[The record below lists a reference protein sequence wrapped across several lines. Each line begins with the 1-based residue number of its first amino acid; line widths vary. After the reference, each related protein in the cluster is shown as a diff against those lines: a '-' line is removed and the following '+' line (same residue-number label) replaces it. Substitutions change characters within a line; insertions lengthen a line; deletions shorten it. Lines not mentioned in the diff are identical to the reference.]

1 MSEEVEEEHDC
12 DCPPEGLPAYMGT
25 FADLMSLLM
34 CFFVLLLS
42 FAEMDALKYKMV
54 VKSLDDAFGVQREV
68 AANEIPK
75 GTSIIAQE
83 FSPGEPRPTPLK
95 QVRQDTID
103 ETRDALKVKMDAEDV
118 AKEQAKAIAEE
129 AEKFKEALEG
139 EIEEGLIDV
148 ETQLNRIVIRIR
160 EKGSF
165 PSGDA
170 RLNRNFIPIIDKI
183 QTVLVKTDGQIA
195 VAGHTDDIPINTP
208 RYRSNWEL
216 STSRATSVVHELLRS
231 GEMPPERF
239 VLEGY
244 ADTQP
249 LTTNDTAGNRA
260 RNRRVEIIILKST
273 AKDDVTKSIE
283 QLNAQ
288 EGLESSVTSVNRNG
302 IPIVNDAGSSE
313 EN

>member
-1 MSEEVEEEHDC
+1 MSEEVEEHDC

-170 RLNRNFIPIIDKI
+170 RLNRGFLPIIDKI

-195 VAGHTDDIPINTP
+195 VAGHTDNIPINTP

-283 QLNAQ
+283 QLNTQ
-288 EGLESSVTSVNRNG
+288 EGLESSVTSVDRSG
-302 IPIVNDAGSSE
+302 TPIVNDASSSE
-313 EN
+313 

>member
-1 MSEEVEEEHDC
+1 MSEDVEEHDC

-68 AANEIPK
+68 AANAIPK

-95 QVRQDTID
+95 EVRQDTID
-103 ETRDALKVKMDAEDV
+103 ETRDALKIKMDAEDV
-118 AKEQAKAIAEE
+118 AKQQAKDIAEE
-129 AEKFKEALEG
+129 AEKFKQALEG
-139 EIEEGLIDV
+139 EIAQGLIDV
-148 ETQLNRIVIRIR
+148 ETESNRIVIRIR

-170 RLNRNFIPIIDKI
+170 RLNKAFIPIVDKI
-183 QTVLVKTDGQIA
+183 REVLAKTDGKIA
-195 VAGHTDDIPINTP
+195 VAGHTDNIPINTP

-216 STSRATSVVHELLRS
+216 STSRAASVVHELLRN
-231 GEMPPERF
+231 GEIPTERF
-239 VLEGY
+239 LLEGY

-249 LTTNDTAGNRA
+249 LMPNDSSENRA
-260 RNRRVEIIILKST
+260 RNRRVEIIILKASIL
-273 AKDDVTKSIE
+273 DDVTKSIE
-283 QLNAQ
+283 SLNKEYDAV
-288 EGLESSVTSVNRNG
+288 EGEVTKN
-302 IPIVNDAGSSE
+302 
-313 EN
+313 

>member
-1 MSEEVEEEHDC
+1 MSEEAEEEHDC
-12 DCPPEGLPAYMGT
+12 DYPPEGLPAYMGT

-95 QVRQDTID
+95 EVRQDTID
-103 ETRDALKVKMDAEDV
+103 ETRDALKVKLDAEGV
-118 AKEQAKAIAEE
+118 AEKQAEEIAKEAEQ
-129 AEKFKEALEG
+129 FKEALKT
-139 EIEEGLIDV
+139 EIAEGLIDV

-165 PSGDA
+165 QSGDA
-170 RLNRNFIPIIDKI
+170 RMNKEFLPIIGKI
-183 QTVLVKTDGQIA
+183 KMVLIKTDGQIA
-195 VAGHTDDIPINTP
+195 VAGHTDNIPISTP

-216 STSRATSVVHELLRS
+216 STSRATSVVHELLRD
-231 GEMPPERF
+231 GEMLPERF

-249 LTTNDTAGNRA
+249 LITNDTSANRA
-260 RNRRVEIIILKST
+260 KNRRVEIIILKST
-273 AKDDVTKSIE
+273 EKKEVTDSIRRLNLESESIE
-283 QLNAQ
+283 STITPVDNEGNPLN
-288 EGLESSVTSVNRNG
+288 
-302 IPIVNDAGSSE
+302 
-313 EN
+313 

>member
-1 MSEEVEEEHDC
+1 VSEEAEEHDC

-95 QVRQDTID
+95 EVRQDTID
-103 ETRDALKVKMDAEDV
+103 DTRDALEVKLDAEGV
-118 AKEQAKAIAEE
+118 AKQEAKEIAEE

-139 EIEEGLIDV
+139 EIAEGLIDV

-170 RLNRNFIPIIDKI
+170 RLNKGFLPIIGKI
-183 QTVLVKTDGQIA
+183 QMVLVKTDGQIA
-195 VAGHTDDIPINTP
+195 VAGHTDNIPINTP

-216 STSRATSVVHELLRS
+216 STSRATSVVHELLRN
-231 GEMPPERF
+231 GEMLPERF

-249 LTTNDTAGNRA
+249 LTTNDTSDNRA
-260 RNRRVEIIILKST
+260 RNRRVEIIVLKST
-273 AKDDVTKSIE
+273 QKEEVTNSVQKLNEKFDSVEGEVTPVDASGRPIE
-283 QLNAQ
+283 
-288 EGLESSVTSVNRNG
+288 
-302 IPIVNDAGSSE
+302 
-313 EN
+313 

>member
-1 MSEEVEEEHDC
+1 MVMEEEQVDC
-12 DCPPEGLPAYMGT
+12 DCPPEGLPAWLGT

-54 VKSLDDAFGVQREV
+54 VDSLDNAFGVQREI

-83 FSPGEPRPTPLK
+83 FSPGEPKPTPLK
-95 QVRQDTID
+95 EIRQETVD
-103 ETRDALKVKMDAEDV
+103 ESRDDLKITVDAEDV
-118 AKEQAKAIAEE
+118 AKQQAKEIAEE
-129 AEKFKEALEG
+129 AEVFKEALEG

-165 PSGDA
+165 QSGDA
-170 RLNRNFIPIIDKI
+170 RLNANFLPILSKI
-183 QTVLVKTDGQIA
+183 RDVLMKTNGQLA
-195 VAGHTDDIPINTP
+195 VAGHTDNIPINTP

-216 STSRATSVVHELLRS
+216 STSRATSVVHELLRN
-231 GEMPPERF
+231 GEIPPERF

-244 ADTQP
+244 AATQP
-249 LTTNDTAGNRA
+249 LLPNDNAENRA
-260 RNRRVEIIILKST
+260 RNRRVEIIVLKST
-273 AKDDVTKSIE
+273 VIDEVTKSIDM
-283 QLNAQ
+283 LNKEY
-288 EGLESSVTSVNRNG
+288 EGVVEGEIT
-302 IPIVNDAGSSE
+302 IIDKDE
-313 EN
+313 K

>member
-1 MSEEVEEEHDC
+1 MSDVVEEEEHDC

-42 FAEMDALKYKMV
+42 FAEMDALKYKLV
-54 VKSLDDAFGVQREV
+54 VKSLGDAFGVQRDV

-95 QVRQDTID
+95 EVRQDTID
-103 ETRDALKVKMDAEDV
+103 ETRDALKIKMDAEDIAKQQ
-118 AKEQAKAIAEE
+118 AKEIAEE
-129 AEKFKEALEG
+129 VETFKEALEG
-139 EIEEGLIDV
+139 EITEGLIDV
-148 ETQLNRIVIRIR
+148 EAESNRIVIRIR

-170 RLNRNFIPIIDKI
+170 KLNKAFVPIVSKI
-183 QTVLVKTDGQIA
+183 HDVLVKTDGRIA
-195 VAGHTDDIPINTP
+195 VAGHTDNIPINTP

-216 STSRATSVVHELLRS
+216 STSRAASVVHELLNAGQMS
-231 GEMPPERF
+231 TARF

-249 LTTNDTAGNRA
+249 LTTNDTAENRA
-260 RNRRVEIIILKST
+260 RNRRVEIIILKTSII
-273 AKDDVTKSIE
+273 DEVTKSIDA
-283 QLNAQ
+283 LNKEYDVI
-288 EGLESSVTSVNRNG
+288 EGEVTKN
-302 IPIVNDAGSSE
+302 
-313 EN
+313 

>member
-1 MSEEVEEEHDC
+1 MSEEAEEHDC

-54 VKSLDDAFGVQREV
+54 VKSLDNAFGVQREV

-75 GTSIIAQE
+75 GTSIIAQQ
-83 FSPGEPRPTPLK
+83 FSPGDPRPTPLK
-95 QVRQDTID
+95 EVRQDTID
-103 ETRDALKVKMDAEDV
+103 ETRDALKVKLDAEDV
-118 AKEQAKAIAEE
+118 AKEQAKEIAEE

-170 RLNRNFIPIIDKI
+170 RLNKAFLPIIGKI
-183 QTVLVKTDGQIA
+183 QTVLVKTNGQIA
-195 VAGHTDDIPINTP
+195 VAGHTDNIPINTP

-216 STSRATSVVHELLRS
+216 STSRATSVVHELLKS
-231 GEMPPERF
+231 GEMLPGRF

-249 LTTNDTAGNRA
+249 LITNDTAENRA
-260 RNRRVEIIILKST
+260 RNRRVEIIVLKST
-273 AKDDVTKSIE
+273 EKAEVTESVKE
-283 QLNAQ
+283 LNQ
-288 EGLESSVTSVNRNG
+288 KYDSVEGEITPVDGNG
-302 IPIVNDAGSSE
+302 QPLSE
-313 EN
+313 

>member
-1 MSEEVEEEHDC
+1 MVNEVELVDC
-12 DCPPEGLPAYMGT
+12 DCPPEGLPAWLGT

-54 VKSLDDAFGVQREV
+54 VDSLDNAFGVQREI

-83 FSPGEPRPTPLK
+83 FSPGEPKPTPLK
-95 QVRQDTID
+95 EIRQETVD
-103 ETRDALKVKMDAEDV
+103 ESRDDLKVTVDAEDV
-118 AKEQAKAIAEE
+118 AKQQAKEIAEE
-129 AEKFKEALEG
+129 AETFKEALEG

-148 ETQLNRIVIRIR
+148 EMQHNRIVIRIR

-165 PSGDA
+165 QSGDA
-170 RLNRNFIPIIDKI
+170 RLNVNFLPILDKI
-183 QTVLVKTDGQIA
+183 RDVLVKTNGQLA

-231 GEMPPERF
+231 GEIPPERF

-244 ADTQP
+244 AATQP
-249 LTTNDTAGNRA
+249 LLPNDSAENRS
-260 RNRRVEIIILKST
+260 RNRRVEIIVLKST
-273 AKDDVTKSIE
+273 VIDDVTKSIDLINKE
-283 QLNAQ
+283 H
-288 EGLESSVTSVNRNG
+288 EGVVEGKIT
-302 IPIVNDAGSSE
+302 IIDE
-313 EN
+313 DKK

>member
-1 MSEEVEEEHDC
+1 MSEEAEEEHDC

-54 VKSLDDAFGVQREV
+54 VKSLDNAFGVQREV

-95 QVRQDTID
+95 EVRQDTID
-103 ETRDALKVKMDAEDV
+103 ETRDALEVKMDAEDV
-118 AKEQAKAIAEE
+118 AKAKAKEIAEE
-129 AEKFKEALEG
+129 AEKFKQALEG

-165 PSGDA
+165 QSGDA
-170 RLNRNFIPIIDKI
+170 RMNKDFLPIIAKI
-183 QTVLVKTDGQIA
+183 KTVLVKTDGQIA

-216 STSRATSVVHELLRS
+216 STSRATSVVHELLRD
-231 GEMPPERF
+231 GEMLPERF

-244 ADTQP
+244 AATQP
-249 LTTNDTAGNRA
+249 LTTNDSSANRA

-273 AKDDVTKSIE
+273 EKQEVTESIQ
-283 QLNAQ
+283 QLNLEFDSV
-288 EGLESSVTSVNRNG
+288 EGSV
-302 IPIVNDAGSSE
+302 IPVDKDGTPLNQ
-313 EN
+313 

>member
-1 MSEEVEEEHDC
+1 MSDEAEQHDC

-95 QVRQDTID
+95 EVRQDTID
-103 ETRDALKVKMDAEDV
+103 ETRDALKIKMDAEDV
-118 AKEQAKAIAEE
+118 AKQQAKETAEQ
-129 AEKFKEALEG
+129 AEKFKQALEG
-139 EIEEGLIDV
+139 EIAQGLIDV
-148 ETQLNRIVIRIR
+148 ETESNRIVIRIR

-170 RLNRNFIPIIDKI
+170 KLNKDFVPILDKI
-183 QTVLVKTDGQIA
+183 RQVLIKTDGQIA
-195 VAGHTDDIPINTP
+195 IAGHTDNIPINTP

-216 STSRATSVVHELLRS
+216 STSRAASVVHELLKT
-231 GEMPPERF
+231 GEMPEDRF
-239 VLEGY
+239 TIEGY
-244 ADTQP
+244 ADTKP
-249 LTTNDTAGNRA
+249 LMPNDNAADRA
-260 RNRRVEIIILKST
+260 RNRRVEIIILKASIL
-273 AKDDVTKSIE
+273 DDVTKSIE
-283 QLNAQ
+283 LLNKEYDAV
-288 EGLESSVTSVNRNG
+288 EGEVTKN
-302 IPIVNDAGSSE
+302 
-313 EN
+313 

>member
-1 MSEEVEEEHDC
+1 MSEEAEEEHDC

-54 VKSLDDAFGVQREV
+54 VKSLDNAFGVQREV

-95 QVRQDTID
+95 EVRQDTID
-103 ETRDALKVKMDAEDV
+103 ETRDALKIKVDAEDV
-118 AKEQAKAIAEE
+118 AKAQAKEIAEE

-139 EIEEGLIDV
+139 EIAEGLIDV
-148 ETQLNRIVIRIR
+148 ETELNRIVIRIR

-165 PSGDA
+165 QSGNA
-170 RLNRNFIPIIDKI
+170 RLNREFLPIIGKI
-183 QTVLVKTDGQIA
+183 HDVLVKTDGKIA
-195 VAGHTDDIPINTP
+195 VAGHTDDIPISTP

-216 STSRATSVVHELLRS
+216 STSRATSVVHELLRNS
-231 GEMPPERF
+231 EILPERF

-249 LTTNDTAGNRA
+249 LVPNDTREDRA
-260 RNRRVEIIILKST
+260 RNRRVEIVVLKSI
-273 AKDDVTKSIE
+273 VTEEMSESLK
-283 QLNAQ
+283 QLNKDEDTVDGQ
-288 EGLESSVTSVNRNG
+288 VL
-302 IPIVNDAGSSE
+302 PIKQ
-313 EN
+313 

>member
-1 MSEEVEEEHDC
+1 MIEEAEEHDC

-95 QVRQDTID
+95 EVRQDTID

-118 AKEQAKAIAEE
+118 AKAKAKEIAEE
-129 AEKFKEALEG
+129 AEKFKKALEG

-165 PSGDA
+165 QSGDA
-170 RLNRNFIPIIDKI
+170 RMNKEFLPIIDKI
-183 QTVLVKTDGQIA
+183 KEVLIKTDGQIA

-216 STSRATSVVHELLRS
+216 STSRATSVVHELLRD
-231 GEMPPERF
+231 GEMLPERF

-249 LTTNDTAGNRA
+249 LITNDTSENRA

-273 AKDDVTKSIE
+273 EKKEVTESIQ
-283 QLNAQ
+283 QLNLEFDSV
-288 EGLESSVTSVNRNG
+288 EGTVTPVDKDGTPLN
-302 IPIVNDAGSSE
+302 E
-313 EN
+313 

>member
-1 MSEEVEEEHDC
+1 MSEEVEEHDC

-54 VKSLDDAFGVQREV
+54 VKSLDNAFGVQREV

-118 AKEQAKAIAEE
+118 AKEQAKEIAEE

-139 EIEEGLIDV
+139 EIQEGLIDV
-148 ETQLNRIVIRIR
+148 ETELNRIVIRIR

-165 PSGDA
+165 QSGNA
-170 RLNRNFIPIIDKI
+170 RLNKEFLPIIVKI
-183 QTVLVKTDGQIA
+183 HDVLVKTDGQIA
-195 VAGHTDDIPINTP
+195 VAGHTDDLPISTP

-216 STSRATSVVHELLRS
+216 STSRATSVVHELLRL
-231 GEMPPERF
+231 GEIVPERF

-249 LTTNDTAGNRA
+249 LVPNDSSENRA
-260 RNRRVEIIILKST
+260 QNRRVEIVVLKSFLS
-273 AKDDVTKSIE
+273 DEVNKSVQNLNE
-283 QLNAQ
+283 Q
-288 EGLESSVTSVNRNG
+288 GGSVDSQVEAVRQ
-302 IPIVNDAGSSE
+302 
-313 EN
+313 

>member
-1 MSEEVEEEHDC
+1 VSEEAEEHDC

-54 VKSLDDAFGVQREV
+54 VKSLDNAFGVQREV

-95 QVRQDTID
+95 EVRQDTID
-103 ETRDALKVKMDAEDV
+103 ETRDALKVKMDAE
-118 AKEQAKAIAEE
+118 ATAKAKAEEIAEE

-165 PSGDA
+165 QSGDA
-170 RLNRNFIPIIDKI
+170 RMNKDFLPIIDKI
-183 QTVLVKTDGQIA
+183 KIVLIKTDGQIA
-195 VAGHTDDIPINTP
+195 IAGHTDDIPINTP

-216 STSRATSVVHELLRS
+216 SSSRATSVVHELLR
-231 GEMPPERF
+231 GGDMLPERF

-249 LTTNDTAGNRA
+249 LIPNDTTENRA

-273 AKDDVTKSIE
+273 ERADVTESIRK
-283 QLNAQ
+283 LNTESESVEGTVTPVDNEGMPLIQ
-288 EGLESSVTSVNRNG
+288 E
-302 IPIVNDAGSSE
+302 
-313 EN
+313 

>member
-1 MSEEVEEEHDC
+1 MSEEAEEHDC
-12 DCPPEGLPAYMGT
+12 NCPPEGLPAYMGT

-54 VKSLDDAFGVQREV
+54 VKSLEDAFGVQREV

-83 FSPGEPRPTPLK
+83 FSPGDPRPTPLK
-95 QVRQDTID
+95 EVRQDTID
-103 ETRDALKVKMDAEDV
+103 ETRDALEVKMDAEDV
-118 AKEQAKAIAEE
+118 AKQQAKEIAEDL
-129 AEKFKEALEG
+129 EKFKEALDG
-139 EIEEGLIDV
+139 EIEAGLIDV
-148 ETQLNRIVIRIR
+148 ESQLNRIVIRIR

-170 RLNRNFIPIIDKI
+170 KLNVQFVPILRKI
-183 QTVLVKTDGQIA
+183 HDVLAKTNGQVA

-216 STSRATSVVHELLRS
+216 STSRATSVIHELLKYD
-231 GEMPPERF
+231 EMPPERF

-244 ADTQP
+244 ADTQTLVP
-249 LTTNDTAGNRA
+249 NDTAENRA
-260 RNRRVEIIILKST
+260 RNRRVEIIVLKSSILE
-273 AKDDVTKSIE
+273 DVTKSVDELTKEYDAIE
-283 QLNAQ
+283 G
-288 EGLESSVTSVNRNG
+288 EITIIE
-302 IPIVNDAGSSE
+302 
-313 EN
+313 

>member
-1 MSEEVEEEHDC
+1 MSEEVEQQDC

-54 VKSLDDAFGVQREV
+54 VKSLDNAFGVQREV

-103 ETRDALKVKMDAEDV
+103 DTRDALKVKLDAEDV
-118 AKEQAKAIAEE
+118 AKEQAKQIEKEAKEFKQALE
-129 AEKFKEALEG
+129 AE
-139 EIEEGLIDV
+139 IDEGLIDV
-148 ETQLNRIVIRIR
+148 ETELNRIVIRIR

-170 RLNRNFIPIIDKI
+170 RLNKEFLPIITKI
-183 QTVLVKTDGQIA
+183 HDVLAKTGGQIA
-195 VAGHTDDIPINTP
+195 VAGHTDNVPISTP

-216 STSRATSVVHELLRS
+216 STSRATSVVHELLKN
-231 GEMPPERF
+231 GEIPPERF

-244 ADTQP
+244 ADTRP
-249 LTTNDTAGNRA
+249 LVPNDTSENRA
-260 RNRRVEIIILKST
+260 RNRRVEIIVLKSPVVE
-273 AKDDVTKSIE
+273 DVTKSIE
-283 QLNAQ
+283 RLNT
-288 EGLESSVTSVNRNG
+288 EEESVDSQVF
-302 IPIVNDAGSSE
+302 PIE
-313 EN
+313 Q

>member
-1 MSEEVEEEHDC
+1 MSEEVEEHDC

-54 VKSLDDAFGVQREV
+54 VKSLDNAFGVQREV

-118 AKEQAKAIAEE
+118 AKEQAKEIAEE

-139 EIEEGLIDV
+139 EIQEGLIDV
-148 ETQLNRIVIRIR
+148 ETELNRIVIRIR

-165 PSGDA
+165 QSGNA
-170 RLNRNFIPIIDKI
+170 RLNKEFLPIIVKI
-183 QTVLVKTDGQIA
+183 HDVLVKTDGQIA
-195 VAGHTDDIPINTP
+195 VAGHTDDLPISTP

-216 STSRATSVVHELLRS
+216 STSRATSVVHELLRL
-231 GEMPPERF
+231 GEIVPERF
-239 VLEGY
+239 VLDGY

-249 LTTNDTAGNRA
+249 LVPNDSSENRA
-260 RNRRVEIIILKST
+260 QNRRVEIVVLKSFLS
-273 AKDDVTKSIE
+273 DEVNKSIQNLNE
-283 QLNAQ
+283 Q
-288 EGLESSVTSVNRNG
+288 GGSVDSQVEAVRQ
-302 IPIVNDAGSSE
+302 
-313 EN
+313 

>member
-1 MSEEVEEEHDC
+1 MSEEVEEHDC

-54 VKSLDDAFGVQREV
+54 VKSLDNAFGVQREV

-118 AKEQAKAIAEE
+118 AKAQAKEIAEE

-139 EIEEGLIDV
+139 EIAEGLIDV
-148 ETQLNRIVIRIR
+148 ESELNRIVIRIR

-165 PSGDA
+165 QSGDA
-170 RLNRNFIPIIDKI
+170 RLNKSFLPIIGKI
-183 QTVLVKTDGQIA
+183 HNVLLKTDGQIA
-195 VAGHTDDIPINTP
+195 VAGHTDDVPISTP

-216 STSRATSVVHELLRS
+216 STSRATSVVHELLRN
-231 GEMPPERF
+231 GDIPPERF

-249 LTTNDTAGNRA
+249 LVPNDSRENRA
-260 RNRRVEIIILKST
+260 RNRRVEIVVLKSSV
-273 AKDDVTKSIE
+273 ADEVHKSI
-283 QLNAQ
+283 QRLNKQ
-288 EGLESSVTSVNRNG
+288 NESIDSQVLPVKR
-302 IPIVNDAGSSE
+302 
-313 EN
+313 

>member
-1 MSEEVEEEHDC
+1 MSEEVEEHDC

-54 VKSLDDAFGVQREV
+54 VKSMDNAFGVQREV

-95 QVRQDTID
+95 EVRQDTID

-118 AKEQAKAIAEE
+118 AKAQAKEIAEE
-129 AEKFKEALEG
+129 SEKFKEALEG
-139 EIEEGLIDV
+139 EITEGLIDV
-148 ETQLNRIVIRIR
+148 ETELNRIVIRIR

-165 PSGDA
+165 QSGA
-170 RLNRNFIPIIDKI
+170 AKLNKEFLPIIGKI
-183 QTVLVKTDGQIA
+183 HAVLEKTDGQIA
-195 VAGHTDDIPINTP
+195 VAGHTDDIPISTP

-216 STSRATSVVHELLRS
+216 STSRATSVVHELLHN
-231 GEMPPERF
+231 GGIPPERF

-249 LTTNDTAGNRA
+249 LVPNDTRDNRA
-260 RNRRVEIIILKST
+260 RNRRVEIVVLKSMVS
-273 AKDDVTKSIE
+273 DDVNASLQ
-283 QLNAQ
+283 QLNAHD
-288 EGLESSVTSVNRNG
+288 ESVDGQVL
-302 IPIVNDAGSSE
+302 PVKE
-313 EN
+313 